1 MALLCLGGF
10 KMTRTIISPL
20 MMSMIMTPR
29 TWMACQMPVGTGLKM
44 GWGWYGGDRGIL
56 ARFTIRV
63 INCQRHT
70 QQRNTSKILPTKS
83 NANKRRYET
92 QSRSSKRECSRGGG
106 GKALPDISLS
116 WTSALGPHWAHRL
129 TPFLNNGIRL
139 QRNQ

>member
-1 MALLCLGGF
+1 MQQAGRCTVLALLCLGGF

-20 MMSMIMTPR
+20 MISMIMTPR
-29 TWMACQMPVGTGLKM
+29 LTMMMMTKRWMACQMPVGTGLKM

-92 QSRSSKRECSRGGG
+92 QSRSSKRECSRSRRRRQSF
-106 GKALPDISLS
+106 A
-116 WTSALGPHWAHRL
+116 
-129 TPFLNNGIRL
+129 
-139 QRNQ
+139 